1 MGPDPILALH
11 QEDQNLAAGVT
22 VTAFWFDFRGR
33 YHARAVVES
42 LRTDVVRVRLV
53 EAAGPHAA
61 GSLIDIPRI
70 SDSQNWSSENC
81 VRLAVSGV

>member
-11 QEDQNLAAGVT
+11 QEDQYLAPGVA
-22 VTAFWFDFRGR
+22 VVACWFDFRGR
-33 YHARAVVES
+33 YRARAVVDS
-42 LRTDVVRVRLV
+42 LRTDRVRVRLV
-53 EAAGPHAA
+53 EAAGPHAV

-70 SDSQNWSSENC
+70 CDSQNWSSENC